1 MFHLTKFD
9 KEIKT
14 SQSKSVGAD
23 LLSKACDLDQKKAC
37 YQYGSMCLRGE
48 VIPVSIFRLLVYT
61 LGNQIKVEYNS
72 TYQIMHGVL
81 QKFGL
86 DYL

>member
-9 KEIKT
+9 AALKT
-14 SQSKSVGAD
+14 SQDKSVGAD

-48 VIPVSIFRLLVYT
+48 VIPVSIFRMLVYF
-61 LGNQIKVEYNS
+61 LGYQIKVEYVSNDAWS
-72 TYQIMHGVL
+72 LAKCLV
-81 QKFGL
+81 
-86 DYL
+86 

>member
-14 SQSKSVGAD
+14 SQNKSVGAD

-48 VIPVSIFRLLVYT
+48 VIPVSTCILSKVQTIYYLDDT
-61 LGNQIKVEYNS
+61 NGN
-72 TYQIMHGVL
+72 
-81 QKFGL
+81 
-86 DYL
+86 